1 MKTFRHSL
9 CSITPQENKKT
20 TIFGSIEK
28 GFTLVELIMSIG
40 ILAILLTILT
50 NAFGS
55 ILDVQLDSVATSV
68 VDQDGR
74 YMLAKLIHDTQ
85 NASAILQPAVGSS
98 SAILQI
104 TMNSQNYT
112 YSLNNGNFQIT
123 DNTGTENL
131 NSTDTAVSGLTFQR
145 IGIGNIYDTVRTSFV
160 LTSRSVLRGVPE
172 TKTYQTTLG
181 LQ

>member
-1 MKTFRHSL
+1 MKSFRNFLS
-9 CSITPQENKKT
+9 SITPHENKKT
-20 TIFGSIEK
+20 SILGSNEK

-74 YMLAKLIHDTQ
+74 YVLAKLVHDTQ
-85 NASAILQPAVGSS
+85 NASAISQPAVGSS
-98 SAILQI
+98 SGILQI
-104 TMNSQNYT
+104 TVNSQNYT
-112 YSLNNGNFQIT
+112 YGSNSGNFQIT
-123 DNTGTENL
+123 DNTSTENL

-145 IGIGNIYDTVRTSFV
+145 IGTGNIYDTVRMSFV